1 MCRLGAIE
9 LTKTY
14 TLLDKKYPGYI
25 KVFGFGPDDLGLDEF
40 KSLNIFTQ
48 PIFVPVEGFDFY
60 KIFQFKKPGFLKCYG
75 FCNKGILKR
84 TDDLKKVDYNAGYT
98 FAGDLAQLGGS
109 FIVNK
114 KGVAVYSKLDN
125 FLGDHATQ
133 DEIIYQF
140 DLLLRYREFENVE
153 QREESLEKSES
164 NENSNDSKDSKES
177 NNSIRNNE
185 EKEEIKEKTENK
197 KKKDTINVNEIE
209 INEKKKVIENESEV
223 IKIKQKSTNDN
234 TKDTKKEKK
243 NDELIIEGNTNS
255 NVDANKKSNFKPNT
269 YTNTNTNTNKNTKNN
284 LNTNTDVKVKTNVEE
299 DLKESNKIIDF
310 PENIS
315 IIKKETETSKN
326 VNIDFDNK
334 SSNNS

>member
-164 NENSNDSKDSKES
+164 NEDSNISKDSKES
-177 NNSIRNNE
+177 NNNISNKE
-185 EKEEIKEKTENK
+185 EKNEIDEKTENK
-197 KKKDTINVNEIE
+197 KKKDTINVNKIE
-209 INEKKKVIENESEV
+209 INEKKKVSENENEV
-223 IKIKQKSTNDN
+223 IKIKQKSIDN
-234 TKDTKKEKK
+234 TKDTKKEEK
-243 NDELIIEGNTNS
+243 NDELVIEGNINS
-255 NVDANKKSNFKPNT
+255 NVDSKKKSNFKPNT
-269 YTNTNTNTNKNTKNN
+269 YTNNTNTNTKSNF
-284 LNTNTDVKVKTNVEE
+284 NTNSDVKVKTNQAAE
-299 DLKESNKIIDF
+299 LKSSDKIIDF

-326 VNIDFDNK
+326 INIDFENK